1 MQTKDPW
8 VTRESLL
15 LKVKE
20 KGDEEAW
27 QEFSDYY
34 LSFVETILKKMNIT
48 EDIYNDITQE
58 ILLGIWRVFQSKE
71 GFNKDGKFRNWLSSV
86 IYHKAHNY
94 SKKHKIY
101 ITQNETFDKSEN
113 DTEDEDDIQN
123 YIDREWK
130 LFLSN
135 RALEETKKHFRGK
148 AYDVFLLDLEGKST
162 EEICQE
168 LSLSVHAV
176 YTYRARFKK
185 QLVVEIRQLQ
195 EQFEQA

>member
-1 MQTKDPW
+1 MNTKDPW

-15 LKVKE
+15 LKIKD

-48 EDIYNDITQE
+48 DDIYNDITQE
-58 ILLGIWRVFQSKE
+58 VLLGIWRVFQSKE
-71 GFNKDGKFRNWLSSV
+71 GFQKEGKFRHWLGSV

-94 SKKHKIY
+94 SKKHKNFIKN
-101 ITQNETFDKSEN
+101 NETIDKKNEL
-113 DTEDEDDIQN
+113 EDKDDIEN
-123 YIDREWK
+123 YIDHEWK

-135 RALEETKKHFRGK
+135 KALEETKKHFRGK
-148 AYDVFLLDLEGKST
+148 AYDVFLLDLEDKTT
-162 EEICQE
+162 EEICEE

-195 EQFEQA
+195 EQFENP